1 MEVEG
6 DNPNAPLST
15 RDRLMLETIQHV
27 FRQLEGRSH
36 WAAFKGVTKDGFNR
50 EALLKDWMTMV
61 NEVRD
66 EVESVTIFNDEIS
79 RSEWPDVPVCLV
91 LGTQAF
97 LAGELPTTPPSSVE
111 IETWKIFCSFLTIDL
126 IEQRQQLMDGYL
138 KDFIKRQNAN
148 YRIGPAFDPVLI
160 RSAAH

>member
-6 DNPNAPLST
+6 DNPNATLST

-27 FRQLEGRSH
+27 FRQMERRSH
-36 WAAFKGVTKDGFNR
+36 WAAFQGVTKDGFNR

-61 NEVRD
+61 HEVRD
-66 EVESVTIFNDEIS
+66 EVESVTIFNDEIETS
-79 RSEWPDVPVCLV
+79 DWPDIPVCLV

-97 LAGELPTTPPSSVE
+97 LAGKEPTTPPSAVE
-111 IETWKIFCSFLTIDL
+111 VETWKMFSSFLAMDL
-126 IEQRQQLMDGYL
+126 IEQRQQLMAGYL
-138 KDFIKRQNAN
+138 EDFIKRQNAN
-148 YRIGPAFDPVLI
+148 YRIGPAFDPELI